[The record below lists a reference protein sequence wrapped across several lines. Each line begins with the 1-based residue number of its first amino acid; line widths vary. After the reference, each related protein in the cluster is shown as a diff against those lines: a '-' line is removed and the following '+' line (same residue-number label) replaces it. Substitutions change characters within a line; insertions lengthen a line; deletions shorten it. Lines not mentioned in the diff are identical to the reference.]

1 MRVVSLPCQAPS
13 DRTAAPLP
21 EAADE
26 RERHDRTGD
35 REERGAAPVGEA
47 SYLTGEADAE
57 ADDRIVGDG
66 RGVAE
71 AKSRPV
77 VEEVAAGGEQE
88 HARDPAHVRQR
99 RADESRRTLTRERD
113 QH

>member
-1 MRVVSLPCQAPS
+1 MQVVSLPGQAPS
-13 DRTAAPLP
+13 DIAAAALP
-21 EAADE
+21 DAADE

-35 REERGAAPVGEA
+35 RDKRRAASVGEA

-57 ADDRIVGDG
+57 ADDRVVGDG

-77 VEEVAAGGEQE
+77 IEQVAAGGEQE
-88 HARDPAHVRQR
+88 HARDAAHVRQR
-99 RADESRRTLTRERD
+99 RAE
-113 QH
+113 

>member
-1 MRVVSLPCQAPS
+1 MPAVSLTCQAPS
-13 DRTAAPLP
+13 DSAAAALP
-21 EAADE
+21 EAAHE
-26 RERHDRTGD
+26 RERHDRSGD
-35 REERGAAPVGEA
+35 RDERRAAPVGEA

-88 HARDPAHVRQR
+88 RARDPAHVRQR
-99 RADESRRTLTRERD
+99 WADESRRTLTRQRD